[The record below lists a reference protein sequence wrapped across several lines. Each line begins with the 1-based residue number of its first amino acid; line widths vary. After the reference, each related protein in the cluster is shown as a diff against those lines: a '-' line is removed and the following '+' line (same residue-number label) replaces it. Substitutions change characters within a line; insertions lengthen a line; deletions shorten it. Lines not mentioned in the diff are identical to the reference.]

1 MVERPVSA
9 KALGSRGSH
18 YPNWEERRM
27 IRSLRAPLLAL
38 CAVLALTGLTAC
50 GTTKVKGSDVSK
62 DIESDVLEP
71 RGIDNAT
78 VTCPD
83 ETEAK
88 KDATIKC
95 TVKADGE
102 NGEVTATMTNDD
114 GDLGDFKPDVE
125 DIQRK
130 VIEDNAAQEG
140 ASKGITGDVKCPA
153 GTPKDGAV
161 FFCTA
166 EIRGS
171 TGVVIVT
178 QTDEESNVT
187 VKVPQ
192 RNLTTAKIERQ
203 IEKLLAKQ
211 DITATATCPAKVKLK
226 VGATFEC
233 SVEATNGRSIT
244 VVATQ
249 KDEKGNVGLKVK

>member
-1 MVERPVSA
+1 MT
-9 KALGSRGSH
+9 
-18 YPNWEERRM
+18 
-27 IRSLRAPLLAL
+27 RSLRTPLMAL

-62 DIESDVLEP
+62 DIETEVLEP

-102 NGEVTATMTNDD
+102 NGDVTATIQDED
-114 GDLGDFKPDVE
+114 GKLGDFKPEVE
-125 DIQRK
+125 DIQRA
-130 VIEDNAAQEG
+130 VVEENAAQEG
-140 ASKGITGDVKCPA
+140 SSKGVTGDVKCPS

-166 EIRGS
+166 DVKGN

-178 QTDEESNVT
+178 QTDEESNVS
-187 VKVPQ
+187 VRVPQ

-203 IEKLLAKQ
+203 IENVVKKRG
-211 DITATATCPAKVKLK
+211 ITATATCPTKVKLK
-226 VGATFEC
+226 VGASFEC
-233 SVEATNGRSIT
+233 TVKADNGRSIT

-249 KDEKGNVGLKVK
+249 KDDKGNVGLKVK